1 MTVQTAHCAIQ
12 WSCGS
17 DDVERKRGIAPE
29 LEIGQ
34 RDGWMRT
41 CGVRNKYWKYKYK
54 YKHKHKCKYK
64 YKNKFYKL
72 GRETAGCVT
81 NTENTNTNTNAGS
94 WADWMRT
101 CGVRNKYFQK
111 DW

>member
-1 MTVQTAHCAIQ
+1 MGNYTYKSLPKCNGEQCRILIAVEVQQIHMDWTLDIGTWKMVKPPKNNARATMPVVAPMQ
-12 WSCGS
+12 RSCGS

-41 CGVRNKYWKYKYK
+41 CGVRNKY
-54 YKHKHKCKYK
+54 
-64 YKNKFYKL
+64 
-72 GRETAGCVT
+72 
-81 NTENTNTNTNAGS
+81 
-94 WADWMRT
+94 
-101 CGVRNKYFQK
+101 FQK

>member
-1 MTVQTAHCAIQ
+1 MQWRTMQLPWKCNKYTWIGHWTVNMEDGQATQKQCKSNDASSGSNGAVLCCVLAPMQ

-54 YKHKHKCKYK
+54 YKHKYK
-64 YKNKFYKL
+64 H
-72 GRETAGCVT
+72 
-81 NTENTNTNTNAGS
+81 
-94 WADWMRT
+94 
-101 CGVRNKYFQK
+101 
-111 DW
+111 

>member
-1 MTVQTAHCAIQ
+1 MGNYTYKSLPKCNGEQCRILIAVEVQQIHMDWTLDCEHGTIIGQATRHPFLCYPKNNARATMPVVAPIQ

-41 CGVRNKYWKYKYK
+41 CGVRNKYF
-54 YKHKHKCKYK
+54 H
-64 YKNKFYKL
+64 
-72 GRETAGCVT
+72 
-81 NTENTNTNTNAGS
+81 
-94 WADWMRT
+94 
-101 CGVRNKYFQK
+101 K